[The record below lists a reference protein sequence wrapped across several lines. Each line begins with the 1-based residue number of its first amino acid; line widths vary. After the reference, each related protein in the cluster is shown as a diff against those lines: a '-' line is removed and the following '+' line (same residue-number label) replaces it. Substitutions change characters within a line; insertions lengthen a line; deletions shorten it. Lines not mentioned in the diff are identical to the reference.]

1 MQQGATEYT
10 TLGHAEPAI
19 GLFELASIAVGYV
32 VANGIAKRAPIRI
45 LRAQT
50 ASPGK
55 FLLLFTGDVA
65 SVQESFET
73 AMELG
78 GDQVLDRV
86 FIPNLDPQV
95 PPALNGV
102 ADVWAFDSLG
112 IIETF
117 SLPSAIAAADKAVKT
132 APVKLIEIRAPFGLG
147 GKSFFTFTGV
157 LEDME
162 AAIEEATAV
171 IPAGMLCRTAL
182 IANPHEDLNHFV
194 F

>member
-1 MQQGATEYT
+1 MES
-10 TLGHAEPAI
+10 HPAI
-19 GLFELASIAVGYV
+19 GLLELSSIAVGYV
-32 VANGIAKRAPIRI
+32 VADGIAKKAPIRI

-55 FLLLFTGDVA
+55 FLLLFSGDVA
-65 SVQESFET
+65 SVQESFEV
-73 AMELG
+73 ALELG
-78 GDQVLDRV
+78 GDTVLDRV
-86 FIPNLDPQV
+86 LIPNLDPQV
-95 PPALNGV
+95 APALNGV
-102 ADVWAFDSLG
+102 ADVSSFDSLG

-132 APVKLIEIRAPFGLG
+132 APVQLIEIRAPFGLG
-147 GKSFFTFTGV
+147 GKSFFTFTGG

-162 AAIEEATAV
+162 AAIEDACAA
-171 IPAGMLCRTAL
+171 IPAGMLCRQAL